1 MMNNQTI
8 DVKIGV
14 YDVDGGYKAKISS
27 NALEDV
33 KETQT
38 FSSVIALFNEEIDP
52 FVKAT
57 RLKALQDGHGFQ
69 THYRNFVRD
78 KQQMVLSGMEVK
90 NEKN

>member
-1 MMNNQTI
+1 MGDQVIM
-8 DVKIGV
+8 VKVGI
-14 YDVDGGYKAKISS
+14 YDVDEGYKAKISS
-27 NALEDV
+27 NTLNDV

-52 FVKAT
+52 FIKSV
-57 RLKALQDGHGFQ
+57 RLKTLQDGKGFQ

-90 NEKN
+90 NEKS